1 MRGGRCT
8 SILYSMKPLN
18 RKPRRTTGPLQ
29 LSKVRQMLSPLV
41 RQISAAPK
49 VTVPISVHGEVQAYL
64 VSAERFEQLM
74 VREREMEYGVS
85 PHSRLRGS
93 IEILGGLELASGE
106 ASAELEAAALSKADR
121 LPGSGATAGALSRR
135 PRRRK

>member
-1 MRGGRCT
+1 
-8 SILYSMKPLN
+8 MKRIN
-18 RKPRRTTGPLQ
+18 QRRTRTVGPLQ

-41 RQISAAPK
+41 RQLSAAPK

-74 VREREMEYGVS
+74 AREREVEYRVS

-93 IEILGGLELASGE
+93 IEIIGDMELASGE
-106 ASAELEAAALSKADR
+106 ASADLEAAALSKADR
-121 LPGSGATAGALSRR
+121 LPGSGAAAGTLSRR
-135 PRRRK
+135 LRRRK